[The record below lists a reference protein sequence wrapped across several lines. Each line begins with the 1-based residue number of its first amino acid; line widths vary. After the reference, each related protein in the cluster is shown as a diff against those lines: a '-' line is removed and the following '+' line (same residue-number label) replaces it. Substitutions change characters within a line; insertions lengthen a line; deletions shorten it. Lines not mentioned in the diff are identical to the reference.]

1 MDPGLAYQFHAS
13 HILRAPVLAL
23 LFAAA
28 ASTVSGQSPAPP
40 AGTPPA
46 PTPVEI
52 LASRPLT
59 GALFTE
65 THLRD
70 LPSSGSLWGLI
81 ETADHMTVVD
91 RIQNGGLYLGEPEL
105 MGNLGSSWTQTGFTF
120 DGLDVTNPARTGTPL
135 LYVDP
140 RLLRSVEVMTSLPPV
155 DVAGG
160 GSTVALLPRAPAGR
174 WAGSVFAAGIPSA
187 WQAEPGTEEAPAI
200 AHYDGAA
207 EGGAILGA
215 PLGSG
220 GSGIVIS
227 GRRGAARRI
236 EREAPTLLESRLT
249 SLFMHATVRT
259 ASDARLRIASGIDAV
274 SRPFAGR
281 LRFPDR
287 SVAANDQYWHAHG
300 TWERAPTRGAT
311 WNLAAGWACLTSG
324 APDAPSPTVGV
335 IERLR
340 DGPVLETALPTS
352 GAVQRLNAVA
362 RVRPDLS
369 HVAGGRHTLDLGGS
383 VSRTSSSED
392 AMPRAVVGELVDG
405 LPSRAWD
412 FTWGGPTS
420 SRHGTE
426 LAAWV
431 NDRIS
436 IGSRAALNA
445 GVRAEYVSA
454 SARDNPATIAW
465 GSLLPRAALQV
476 NLTSSGS
483 VSFHAGYARFG
494 HRLPLDYL
502 AYGDAS
508 APASS
513 VYRWI
518 DNGDRRLQ
526 LSEMT
531 TLVARAGPGIGSVDP
546 DIQRPYTDEFAVGFQ
561 ARFASHWRAHL
572 IGVERKQR
580 RLVAPVNSG
589 VTAADYSV
597 RLIPDRNSDFLS
609 PHDDRLLTVYDR
621 NPSSFGKDRYLLTNP
636 EDHTGTQMGLDLA
649 VERLFDGRW
658 YMIIGASAQR
668 SDAYAGNPGFLAN
681 ENDWGVLGELFE
693 NPNAQSYARAR
704 QFAERGYIIKWS
716 GGFVMRGGFHV
727 GVVARYQD
735 GQHFARMVV
744 VPDLNQGPEA
754 IQAYT
759 RGHSRFTFTFTLDAR
774 VEKRFAIGGAG
785 GVAIVAEAFNLLN
798 NAIEVEEDA
807 VVTREFRATTAVQ
820 PPRAIRLGF
829 RIDF

>member
-1 MDPGLAYQFHAS
+1 
-13 HILRAPVLAL
+13 V
-23 LFAAA
+23 
-28 ASTVSGQSPAPP
+28 
-40 AGTPPA
+40 
-46 PTPVEI
+46 
-52 LASRPLT
+52 
-59 GALFTE
+59 
-65 THLRD
+65 
-70 LPSSGSLWGLI
+70 
-81 ETADHMTVVD
+81 
-91 RIQNGGLYLGEPEL
+91 
-105 MGNLGSSWTQTGFTF
+105 
-120 DGLDVTNPARTGTPL
+120 
-135 LYVDP
+135 
-140 RLLRSVEVMTSLPPV
+140 
-155 DVAGG
+155 
-160 GSTVALLPRAPAGR
+160 
-174 WAGSVFAAGIPSA
+174 
-187 WQAEPGTEEAPAI
+187 
-200 AHYDGAA
+200 
-207 EGGAILGA
+207 
-215 PLGSG
+215 
-220 GSGIVIS
+220 
-227 GRRGAARRI
+227 
-236 EREAPTLLESRLT
+236 
-249 SLFMHATVRT
+249 
-259 ASDARLRIASGIDAV
+259 
-274 SRPFAGR
+274 
-281 LRFPDR
+281 
-287 SVAANDQYWHAHG
+287 HG
-300 TWERAPTRGAT
+300 TWERAPASGAT
-311 WNLAAGWACLTSG
+311 WNIAAGWARLSSG

-340 DGPVLETALPTS
+340 DGPVLETVLPTS
-352 GAVQRLNAVA
+352 GAAQRLNAVV
-362 RVRPDLS
+362 RVRPDLG
-369 HVAGGRHTLDLGGS
+369 HVAGGRQTLDLGGS

-392 AMPRAVVGELVDG
+392 AMPRAVFGELVDG

-412 FTWGGPTS
+412 FAWAGPAS

-445 GVRAEYVSA
+445 GLRAEYVRA
-454 SARDNPATIAW
+454 SAQDNPVAIAW
-465 GSLLPRAALQV
+465 SSILPRAALQL

-502 AYGDAS
+502 AYGDTS
-508 APASS
+508 APTAS

-561 ARFASHWRAHL
+561 ARFGPHWRARL

-580 RLVAPVNSG
+580 RLVAPVNTG
-589 VTAADYSV
+589 VTVEDYSI

-609 PHDDRLLTVYDR
+609 PHDDRLLKVYDR

-636 EDHTGTQMGLDLA
+636 EEHTGTQMGLDLA
-649 VERLFDGRW
+649 VERPFDGRW
-658 YMIIGASAQR
+658 HMIIGASAQR
-668 SDAYAGNPGFLAN
+668 SDAYAGNPGFLVN

-716 GGFVMRGGFHV
+716 GSVVMRGGFHV
-727 GVVARYQD
+727 GAVARYQD

-754 IQAYT
+754 IQAFT
-759 RGHSRFTFTFTLDAR
+759 RGHTRFTFTFTLDAR
-774 VEKRFAIGGAG
+774 VEKRFAIGAEG

-807 VVTREFRATTAVQ
+807 AVTREYRATTAVQ

-829 RIDF
+829 RVDF